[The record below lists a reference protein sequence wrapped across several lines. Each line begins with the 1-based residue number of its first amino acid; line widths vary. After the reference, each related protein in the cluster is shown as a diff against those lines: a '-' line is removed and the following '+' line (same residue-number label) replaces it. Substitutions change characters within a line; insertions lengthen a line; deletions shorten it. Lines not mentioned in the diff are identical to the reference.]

1 MIKKQAMAAGR
12 QFGKTGLTMDQIW
25 WNNMWNNNIT
35 ARLETGYVDNH
46 PHSHPYWVRPCN
58 CSPEQWYHMEEWM
71 NNTFGECIWT
81 KTSRWVG
88 ASGRYWFRDAADRM
102 LFLLRWS

>member
-12 QFGKTGLTMDQIW
+12 QFGKTDLATSVADLW
-25 WNNMWNNNIT
+25 WDAAIT
-35 ARLETGYVDNH
+35 PRLDTGYAENQPSH
-46 PHSHPYWVRPCN
+46 PHWVKPHN
-58 CSPEQWYHMEEWM
+58 YSAEEWLNM
-71 NNTFGECIWT
+71 TDWMVETFGESDWA

-88 ASGRYWFRDAADRM
+88 GNRKYWFRDEADRM

>member
-12 QFGKTGLTMDQIW
+12 QFGKTGLTTDQIW
-25 WNNMWNNNIT
+25 WDEMWNNT
-35 ARLETGYVDNH
+35 PRLETGYAFNQ
-46 PHSHPYWVRPCN
+46 PKWPYWVKPHN
-58 CSPEQWYHMEEWM
+58 YSAEEWLNM
-71 NNTFGECIWT
+71 TDWMVETFGESDWA

-88 ASGRYWFRDAADRM
+88 GNRKYWFRDEADRM